1 MILIIIKH
9 AYKDKMLKYFLC
21 AILNNSYNLFIDI
34 QVFLKKYIAIIKIGY
49 NEM

>member
-1 MILIIIKH
+1 MYFLYI
-9 AYKDKMLKYFLC
+9 YKYFLC
-21 AILNNSYNLFIDI
+21 ILNNSYNLFIDI